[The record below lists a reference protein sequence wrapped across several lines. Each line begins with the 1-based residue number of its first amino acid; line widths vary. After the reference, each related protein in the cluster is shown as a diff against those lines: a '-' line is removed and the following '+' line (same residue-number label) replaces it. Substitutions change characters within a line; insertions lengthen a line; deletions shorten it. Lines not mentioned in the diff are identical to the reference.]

1 MNDEGRIFGT
11 RPDKIMGERG
21 YQVGVVYKTSDLSI
35 FKFSKFNR
43 TVLLSAKMIEQA
55 KEGLINPI
63 IVNEYYVV
71 IDGQHR
77 LTAAKKA
84 GVPIEYIIKPGLDE
98 KDIVRMNT
106 VQKPWSLKNHIE
118 AWANQG
124 DSEYQA
130 LAEIVKTKVADVTA
144 ITEIAL
150 DSINGAQT
158 RKIIE
163 KGKFKFHNQ
172 GVTNEFFDMYR
183 DFKKKANIPS
193 QTKVVLSLYQLF
205 RYEKIDMDRLL
216 KKTQSTNLDEIIRNG
231 SIGKT
236 EMLRKFLEAYNNS
249 LSETNKNYINYHI
262 SPKGNVMIEEK
273 LKYWAEKH
281 LDK

>member
-11 RPDKIMGERG
+11 RPDKNMGERG

>member
-11 RPDKIMGERG
+11 RPDKIMGEHG

-124 DSEYQA
+124 NSEYQA

>member
-150 DSINGAQT
+150 DSINGVQT

-236 EMLRKFLEAYNNS
+236 EMLRKFLEAYNNA